1 MLTFNNSKYLFC
13 QLLITMSYQL
23 ELRHFTYFLAVAE
36 ELHFRK
42 AAERLFISQPG
53 LSRQIKQMEMIIGVP
68 LFVRNKRNVNLT
80 PAGLYLKKEL
90 EYIRNHI
97 DFSIKQT
104 RLINEGSEGEI
115 RIGFLGSAMQTV
127 IPELLIQSNKE
138 FPGIQFSLEEMP
150 NYLQVDAIEKDQLDL
165 GFVRLSRVP
174 NGLKMKTVYIDTF
187 SLVVPKNHHLTIDTF
202 KRIDQVSKENFV
214 LFSSDY
220 SSLYYDKI
228 MSICED
234 KGFTPMVSHKSVHA
248 QTIYKLVESGLGVAI
263 VPTSLQYG
271 FDLGVKFLEIPRI
284 PQKTKLSVI
293 WKENNRNPALQ
304 QIKNLLEL

>member
-1 MLTFNNSKYLFC
+1 
-13 QLLITMSYQL
+13 MSYQL
-23 ELRHFTYFLAVAE
+23 ELRHFAYFLAVAE

-42 AAERLFISQPG
+42 AAEKLFISQPG
-53 LSRQIKQMEMIIGVP
+53 LSRQIKQLEERIGVS
-68 LFVRNKRNVNLT
+68 LFDRNKRNVSLT

-90 EYIRNHI
+90 EYIFNHI
-97 DFSIKQT
+97 DFTVKQT
-104 RLINEGSEGEI
+104 RLIDKGNKGEI

-127 IPELLIQSNKE
+127 IPELLVKSNTK
-138 FPGIQFSLEEMP
+138 FPAIRFNLEEMS
-150 NYLQVDAIEKDQLDL
+150 NHLQVEAIEKDQLDI
-165 GFVRLSRVP
+165 GFVRLARVP
-174 NGLKMKTVYIDTF
+174 KGLKMRTVFEDTF
-187 SLVVPKNHHLTIDTF
+187 SLVLPENHKLTKETF
-202 KRIDQVSKENFV
+202 RSIKQVSEENFV

-234 KGFTPMVSHKSVHA
+234 KGFTPKVSHKSVHA

-284 PQKTKLSVI
+284 SQKTLLSVI
-293 WKENNRNPALQ
+293 WKENNRNPALE
-304 QIKNLLEL
+304 QIKSLLNV